1 MNRLSP
7 RIGSGF
13 WHRKPSPFQ
22 PARLSGFLALDITK
36 KIEEE
41 RMRAYE
47 KGLYYPVR
55 LGDVFRSRYRVIS
68 KLGFGA
74 NSTVWFCRDI
84 QYSNLHFTSASK
96 LTLEQT
102 TEIYCAEGLHPQ
114 HEG

>member
-13 WHRKPSPFQ
+13 WRREPSPFRS
-22 PARLSGFLALDITK
+22 ARLSGFLALDITK
-36 KIEEE
+36 QIEEE
-41 RMRAYE
+41 RMPAYD

-74 NSTVWFCRDI
+74 NSIVWFCRDI
-84 QYSNLHFTSASK
+84 QYSKPHFTSESK
-96 LTLEQT
+96 LTLK
-102 TEIYCAEGLHPQ
+102 
-114 HEG
+114 